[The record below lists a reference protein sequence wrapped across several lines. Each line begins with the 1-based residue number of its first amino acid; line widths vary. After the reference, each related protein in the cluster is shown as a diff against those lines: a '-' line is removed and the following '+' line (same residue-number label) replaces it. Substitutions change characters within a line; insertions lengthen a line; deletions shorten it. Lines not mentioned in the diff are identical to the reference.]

1 MLAATV
7 SWVAEACAATYE
19 RRGGLIMADSISR
32 RTFLAAAPALG
43 ALHLPQT
50 AGPAAG
56 DHFPAQ
62 PPELVKEMV
71 GVAHGNLER
80 VKQLAEARPA
90 LVKAAWDWG
99 FGDWESAIDA
109 ASHVGNRSIA
119 EYLIGKGA
127 RPTLFTAAMMGQ
139 LDIVKAALAATPGIQ
154 RTRGPHGITLLAH
167 ARAGGDTAAGMR
179 RYLESL
185 GDADPAY
192 APVPLSDAERLAIPG
207 SYIFGTG
214 TNDRFEVSEGK
225 QRVPAILRPGGTSR
239 GLVHVGS
246 LQFHPV
252 GAESVRIRFEMAD
265 GRAIAVAVHDG
276 DLVVTATRA

>member
-1 MLAATV
+1 MT
-7 SWVAEACAATYE
+7 
-19 RRGGLIMADSISR
+19 DSISR
-32 RTFLAAAPALG
+32 RSFLAGAPALA
-43 ALHLPQT
+43 ALPFSPSHAALQ
-50 AGPAAG
+50 PAAS
-56 DHFPAQ
+56 DFFPAQ

-71 GVAHGNLER
+71 GVAHGNFER

-109 ASHVGNRSIA
+109 ASHVGNRPIA

-139 LDIVKAALAATPGIQ
+139 LELVKAAIAATPGIQ

-167 ARAGGDTAAGMR
+167 ARAGGENAAAVR
-179 RYLESL
+179 RYLEAV

-192 APVPLSDAERLAIPG
+192 ASVTLTDAEKLAIAG
-207 SYIFGTG
+207 VYVFGEG
-214 TNDRFEVSEGK
+214 TNDRLEVGEAG
-225 QRVPAILRPGGTSR
+225 QRFTTILRPGGTSR
-239 GLVHVGS
+239 RLVHLGS

-252 GAESVRIRFEMAD
+252 GAESVRIRFEMGHD
-265 GRAIAVAVHDG
+265 RAIAVTLHDG
-276 DLVVTATRA
+276 DLVVTARRA